1 MKKAL
6 AITKEY
12 GSLIAILITLVGVCA
27 FTFRLW
33 SVPARMDAL
42 DGRMDEL
49 EKQVQALRIEHGER
63 LARIEGA
70 LFGIAPVSSDSATPP
85 VEPVEDGAIV
95 SVPSASKSARG

>member
-6 AITKEY
+6 AKTKEY
-12 GSLIAILITLVGVCA
+12 GSLIAILITLIGVCA

-33 SVPARMDAL
+33 NVPARMDAL

-63 LARIEGA
+63 LARIENALCQEIPIRNNALGA
-70 LFGIAPVSSDSATPP
+70 
-85 VEPVEDGAIV
+85 
-95 SVPSASKSARG
+95 ASGCS

>member
-6 AITKEY
+6 SKVKEY

-33 SVPARMDAL
+33 SVPD
-42 DGRMDEL
+42 RMDEL

-70 LFGIAPVSSDSATPP
+70 LFGIAPVSSDSASAP

>member
-6 AITKEY
+6 SKAKEY
-12 GSLIAILITLVGVCA
+12 GSLIAILITLIGVCA

-33 SVPARMDAL
+33 SVPD
-42 DGRMDEL
+42 RMDEL

-70 LFGIAPVSSDSATPP
+70 LFGVTPVSSDSAAAP
-85 VEPVEDGAIV
+85 VEPVEDGAFA
-95 SVPSASKSARG
+95 SVPSASKIRGGVKK

>member
-1 MKKAL
+1 MKKAFSK
-6 AITKEY
+6 AKEY
-12 GSLIAILITLVGVCA
+12 GSLIAILITLIGVCA

-33 SVPARMDAL
+33 NVPARMDAL

-70 LFGIAPVSSDSATPP
+70 LFGVTPVSSDSVA
-85 VEPVEDGAIV
+85 VPVEDGALV
-95 SVPSASKSARG
+95 SVPSASKSVRG

>member
-1 MKKAL
+1 
-6 AITKEY
+6 
-12 GSLIAILITLVGVCA
+12 
-27 FTFRLW
+27 
-33 SVPARMDAL
+33 MDAL

-70 LFGIAPVSSDSATPP
+70 LFGVAPVSSDSAAA
-85 VEPVEDGAIV
+85 PVEDGALV

>member
-70 LFGIAPVSSDSATPP
+70 LFGVAPVLSDSAAAP
-85 VEPVEDGAIV
+85 VASIEDG
-95 SVPSASKSARG
+95 SFTSAWTP